1 MTKSL
6 APPRI
11 LTANGT
17 YFDFNAPEKFDFDI
31 NVIAHALS
39 NMCRFTGQVREFY
52 SVAQHSV
59 IVSCIVKPEHALVA
73 LMHDMAE
80 SVLGDVSSPLKSLL
94 PDYKGI
100 EARVE
105 KAMAD
110 YFGLPFPFP
119 PEVKAADMVALA
131 TEKRD
136 LMNAPEVP
144 EVWNMIE
151 NVQPLVGQIIPVAPI
166 DARRMFLQ
174 RWKELGGIHHGAF
187 KVQK

>member
-1 MTKSL
+1 MTKTL

-11 LTANGT
+11 LTLAGT

-31 NVIAHALS
+31 NVIAHSLS
-39 NMCRFTGQVREFY
+39 NICRFTGQVREFY

-59 IVSCIVKPEHALVA
+59 IVSHLVAPEFALVA

-80 SVLGDVSSPLKSLL
+80 SVLGDVSSPLKSMLSE
-94 PDYKGI
+94 YRAI
-100 EARVE
+100 ENRVE
-105 KAMAD
+105 AAMAA

-119 PEVKAADMVALA
+119 SEVKDADMVALA

-136 LMNAPEVP
+136 LMHAPEIL

-151 NVQPLVGQIIPVAPI
+151 NVHPSPLKIIPMPPAE
-166 DARRMFLQ
+166 ARALFLG
-174 RWKELGGIHHGAF
+174 RWDELGGLHHGALNG
-187 KVQK
+187 

>member
-1 MTKSL
+1 MTKTL

-11 LTANGT
+11 LTLAGT

-31 NVIAHALS
+31 NVIAHSLS
-39 NMCRFTGQVREFY
+39 NICRFTGQVREFY

-59 IVSCIVKPEHALVA
+59 IVSHLVPSELALVA

-80 SVLGDVSSPLKSLL
+80 SVLGDVSSPLKSMLSE
-94 PDYKGI
+94 YRAI
-100 EARVE
+100 ENRVE
-105 KAMAD
+105 AAMAA

-119 PEVKAADMVALA
+119 PEVKDADMVALA

-136 LMNAPEVP
+136 LMHAPEIL

-151 NVQPLVGQIIPVAPI
+151 HVQPWHNKITPVSPEL
-166 DARRMFLQ
+166 ARQMFLD
-174 RWKELGGIHHGAF
+174 RWNELGGIHYGAQHA
-187 KVQK
+187 K